1 MFDMHAHIGA
11 LNNNALVASS
21 NSEEFDK
28 LSMFQYH
35 AYGSLTYK
43 EEELIAI
50 KQYIIN
56 DDKALIGEVGLD
68 RRINISGQEEFLSEI
83 IKFSK
88 EINRSIIF
96 HLVGHYDIFFNL
108 IEKYKPLPPF
118 LVHGFTSSFEVA
130 SRIVKNG
137 GYISLSP
144 RAEFCKSY
152 KKLLTLP
159 FLLETDL
166 ITGEEQTKS
175 LLLWYNIVSKE
186 LNIKIEKLEEII
198 DERRTVFTS

>member
-144 RAEFCKSY
+144 RAEFFKSY
-152 KKLLTLP
+152 KKLLNLP
-159 FLLETDL
+159 FLLVIDL
-166 ITGEEQTKS
+166 ITCK
-175 LLLWYNIVSKE
+175 
-186 LNIKIEKLEEII
+186 
-198 DERRTVFTS
+198 